1 MFRLV
6 SSRMI
11 VALFVVAVAGAA
23 ALRPVMSA
31 QDNQANLNAADVMR
45 LTLNEQVGKR
55 VRLKLASGQDLEGQ
69 VARVG
74 SHGVALTALTGQE
87 FFNATVSLAEVAA
100 VIVRA
105 PGK

>member
-1 MFRLV
+1 MGRLISARTIV
-6 SSRMI
+6 VGI
-11 VALFVVAVAGAA
+11 FVILAATVALRFQA
-23 ALRPVMSA
+23 SA
-31 QDNQANLNAADVMR
+31 QEAQANLNTADAMR
-45 LTLNEQVGKR
+45 LTLNEHVGKR

-74 SHGVALTALTGQE
+74 THGVALTALTGQE
-87 FFNATVSLAEVAA
+87 FFNATVSLEQVAA